1 MKGGSAMND
10 WCDSGL
16 CGDHVTWE
24 LLGEILYIDGEG
36 KMDNYQPN
44 NSIWEPLAWLV
55 RSVVIGKGVTSIGDY
70 AFCGFLNLTSI
81 SIPNTVVK
89 IGEGSFEDCAK
100 LQEFIMPERNH
111 HYFFRDGM
119 LINAHTHLP
128 IWPPEKTS
136 RPACRFTIKENNCAF
151 RIETGLYYQEWQSE
165 IVSYGDRNTMIE
177 IKESHGDIIDIR
189 CLCLKPTLREPNLML
204 PDYRCDTHLKKTDEA
219 CCYDYIS
226 AESNPCVVNLV
237 RDKIEI
243 ILHEDFED
251 ICYYCKD
258 GRVEFYCD
266 DVNDVVFFRIAD
278 LTEEEYDF
286 LNRQANGS
294 SMGHHTYISNLVMFG
309 PDWLVEEKTATLE
322 SQHSACRFCEEQ
334 CGENLMAHLTRIQ
347 HLEAND
353 ARQLLAPLKW
363 AAFVLNIPDNALQI
377 IASNFGNQ
385 TADFRQT
392 VCALFEDQSEWISFL
407 LSNDPKDYQ
416 QCFHDTRERGEKLPI
431 DDYLRTWSARDII
444 SRDRVMFPN
453 RIWFAQNHYDG
464 QTNSA
469 PLHLPDWWGIDE
481 TEKLELRL
489 LDRMT
494 LPNRGIWINFEN
506 SVLSDLMKKHD
517 IPDCFDLWVER
528 VKISRKESTIHIS
541 DEPAKD
547 SELDYDDRDFYGLFS
562 LDAVTATILT
572 CLEKI
577 LYKEL
582 HQKLYWKTPDWE
594 TRSKAIEQAVL
605 AFEEDYLRHAGEILQ
620 SFTQLDCSASYVTRT
635 NAYWET
641 TDGFSFYGKLD
652 KGDNGMQYTS
662 WIEAY

>member
-1 MKGGSAMND
+1 MND

-363 AAFVLNIPDNALQI
+363 AATLETKQRIFGRLSVLCSKIRASGFRSYCRMTRRIISNASMIRARGERNCQSMTI
-377 IASNFGNQ
+377 
-385 TADFRQT
+385 
-392 VCALFEDQSEWISFL
+392 CAHGQHGISFRGTASCFPIESGL
-407 LSNDPKDYQ
+407 LKIIMTVRP
-416 QCFHDTRERGEKLPI
+416 TRPRFI
-431 DDYLRTWSARDII
+431 C
-444 SRDRVMFPN
+444 
-453 RIWFAQNHYDG
+453 RIG
-464 QTNSA
+464 GVS
-469 PLHLPDWWGIDE
+469 
-481 TEKLELRL
+481 
-489 LDRMT
+489 
-494 LPNRGIWINFEN
+494 
-506 SVLSDLMKKHD
+506 MK
-517 IPDCFDLWVER
+517 
-528 VKISRKESTIHIS
+528 RK
-541 DEPAKD
+541 
-547 SELDYDDRDFYGLFS
+547 
-562 LDAVTATILT
+562 
-572 CLEKI
+572 
-577 LYKEL
+577 
-582 HQKLYWKTPDWE
+582 
-594 TRSKAIEQAVL
+594 
-605 AFEEDYLRHAGEILQ
+605 
-620 SFTQLDCSASYVTRT
+620 
-635 NAYWET
+635 N
-641 TDGFSFYGKLD
+641 
-652 KGDNGMQYTS
+652 
-662 WIEAY
+662 